1 MWQQRTTKRL
11 ALSLVALTALAACD
25 DNFDL
30 DFRGISGNTLDTSA
44 AVQNLPDRPRPDLN
58 GVITYPTYQVVVA
71 RRDDTPVTVAGRIGA
86 DAQAL
91 ADYNAISI
99 NTALRAGEVLA
110 IPNGTTGT
118 IGGTVQSSEQVDVTT
133 LASNAINRAGTQT
146 TAATTPS
153 ASGTSTIGPEPIRH
167 QVKRGETAYSIARLY
182 NLPVRTIAEW
192 NGLGADLAVRED
204 QYLLIPQVST
214 PEPVSNQV
222 SAPGAGSAI
231 GTPPSA
237 STPLPDADTTTAAAA
252 QTAPP
257 PVEAPDLGIVDDISD
272 APLVYPVRGAIIRA
286 YAPGRNEGIDI
297 SVDAGTPVVAAAAGT
312 VAAVTTDT
320 NGVAIVVIRHANNL
334 LTVYTNLEG
343 LTVGK
348 DAAVSQGQTI
358 GRVKAGSPS
367 FVHFEVRN
375 GLQSVDPTDYLP

>member
-58 GVITYPTYQVVVA
+58 GVITYPTYQVAVA
-71 RRDDTPVTVAGRIGA
+71 RRDDTPVTVAGRIGV

-99 NTALRAGEVLA
+99 NTALRSGEVLA

-118 IGGTVQSSEQVDVTT
+118 IGGTTAASDQVDVTT

-146 TAATTPS
+146 TTVAPAANATT
-153 ASGTSTIGPEPIRH
+153 TIGPEPIRH

-214 PEPVSNQV
+214 PDPVSNQV
-222 SAPGAGSAI
+222 SAPGAGTAI
-231 GTPPSA
+231 STPPSA
-237 STPLPDADTTTAAAA
+237 ATPLPDAETTTAAAA

-257 PVEAPDLGIVDDISD
+257 PVESPDLGIVDDISD

>member
-58 GVITYPTYQVVVA
+58 GVITYPTYQVAVA
-71 RRDDTPVTVAGRIGA
+71 RRDDTPVTVAGRIGV

-118 IGGTVQSSEQVDVTT
+118 IGGTTTASDQVDVTT

-146 TAATTPS
+146 TTVAPAANATT
-153 ASGTSTIGPEPIRH
+153 TIGPEPIRH

-214 PEPVSNQV
+214 PDPVSNQV
-222 SAPGAGSAI
+222 SAPGAGTAI
-231 GTPPSA
+231 STPPSA
-237 STPLPDADTTTAAAA
+237 ATPLPDAETTTAAAA

-257 PVEAPDLGIVDDISD
+257 PVESPDLGIVDDISD

>member
-214 PEPVSNQV
+214 PDPVSNQV

>member
-133 LASNAINRAGTQT
+133 LASNAINRAGTQS